1 MTAEQVAETW
11 MGPPQY
17 MALVDAGIAGVE
29 PGFDSESLPPPF
41 MASVARSEAD
51 LPSSIAASE
60 AQPDLNISPEMSR
73 LVDANVQILRVESLV
88 SSLRKQVAAL
98 GLRG

>member
-1 MTAEQVAETW
+1 
-11 MGPPQY
+11 MGPPPQY
-17 MALVDAGIAGVE
+17 MAVVDADIAGVE

-41 MASVARSEAD
+41 MASVGRSEAD

-60 AQPDLNISPEMSR
+60 AQPDLNNSPEMSVR

-98 GLRG
+98 GFRGLG

>member
-1 MTAEQVAETW
+1 
-11 MGPPQY
+11 

>member
-1 MTAEQVAETW
+1 
-11 MGPPQY
+11 MGPPPQY
-17 MALVDAGIAGVE
+17 MAVVDAGIAGVE

-60 AQPDLNISPEMSR
+60 AQPDLNISPEMSVR

-98 GLRG
+98 GFRGLG

>member
-1 MTAEQVAETW
+1 
-11 MGPPQY
+11 
-17 MALVDAGIAGVE
+17 MAVVDAGIAGVE

-88 SSLRKQVAAL
+88 SSLRKQVSA
-98 GLRG
+98 

>member
-1 MTAEQVAETW
+1 
-11 MGPPQY
+11 MGPPPQY

-98 GLRG
+98 GFRGLG

>member
-1 MTAEQVAETW
+1 
-11 MGPPQY
+11 MGPPPQY

-88 SSLRKQVAAL
+88 SSLRKQVTV
-98 GLRG
+98 

>member
-1 MTAEQVAETW
+1 
-11 MGPPQY
+11 
-17 MALVDAGIAGVE
+17 MAVVDAGIAGVE

-88 SSLRKQVAAL
+88 SSLRKQVGAL
-98 GLRG
+98 GLRGLG